1 MNSILTSLA
10 GYVASTQPLT
20 HNKWLEKDL
29 SKTLQYMDN
38 TDLRHWNILKTTAL
52 SRPANHD
59 VYFNSVKTSVARC
72 KDSFERKLLCDF
84 TLIGR
89 SEDYLQL
96 QQARSPNIYLGKHD

>member
-1 MNSILTSLA
+1 
-10 GYVASTQPLT
+10 
-20 HNKWLEKDL
+20 
-29 SKTLQYMDN
+29 MDN

-59 VYFNSVKTSVARC
+59 VYSNSVKILVSRC
-72 KDSFERKLLCDF
+72 KKSFERKTIAWF

-96 QQARSPNIYLGKHD
+96 QEARSLDIYLGKHD